1 MGNISEYVKTC
12 AKNVPG
18 NGLTLYINTI
28 SRADALTVTN
38 GEVTALTITRGT
50 GGIATGKF
58 RKVQADIDTIKFMN
72 EGAGGAS
79 YTETQ
84 TLEFKCAKKSTNLVK
99 LKEDLADNIP
109 CGLMAIRV
117 DNNGQAWLSGWQA
130 ADKGGKERPYS
141 RLETS
146 FDSGAAPD
154 EEDQAAE
161 TFRLIRKAG
170 YDELPFAA
178 ALNNAILKA
187 SATAQAFMAF

>member
-1 MGNISEYVKTC
+1 MGNISEYLKTC

-18 NGLTLYINTI
+18 NRLTLYINQI
-28 SRADALTVTN
+28 RRANSLTVTG

-50 GGIATGKF
+50 AGIPTGKF
-58 RKVQADIDTIKFMN
+58 RKIQADIDTIKFMN

-99 LKEDLADNIP
+99 LKEELADSIP
-109 CGLMAIRV
+109 CGLMVIRV

-178 ALNNAILKA
+178 ALNSAILRG
-187 SATAQAFMAF
+187 ATAATGFIAF

>member
-18 NGLTLYINTI
+18 NRLTLYINQI
-28 SRADALTVTN
+28 RRANALTITS
-38 GEVTALTITRGT
+38 GEVTALTVIAT
-50 GGIATGKF
+50 GATGKF
-58 RKVQADIDTIKFMN
+58 KKIQADIDTIKFTN

-79 YTETQ
+79 YMETQ
-84 TLEFKCAKKSTNLVK
+84 TLEFKCAKKSANLVA
-99 LKEDLADNIP
+99 LKEDLADSIP
-109 CGLMAIRV
+109 CGLMAIRI

-130 ADKGGKERPYS
+130 ADKGGKERPYN

-154 EEDQAAE
+154 EEDMNAE

-170 YDELPFAA
+170 YDELPFAS
-178 ALNNAILKA
+178 ALNALILKG
-187 SATAQAFMAF
+187 SATAGVFIDF

>member
-18 NGLTLYINTI
+18 NRLTLYINQI
-28 SRADALTVTN
+28 RRANALTVTN
-38 GEVTALTITRGT
+38 GEITALTV
-50 GGIATGKF
+50 IATALIPTGRF
-58 RKVQADIDTIKFMN
+58 RKIQADIDTIKFMN

-84 TLEFKCAKKSTNLVK
+84 TLEFKCAKKSTNLVA
-99 LKEDLADNIP
+99 LKEDLADSIP
-109 CGLMAIRV
+109 CGLMAIRI

-130 ADKGGKERPYS
+130 ADKGGKERPFS

-178 ALNNAILKA
+178 ALNSAILRG
-187 SATAQAFMAF
+187 ATAATGFIAF